1 MRSVVLSVLLGVVGS
16 VAEVRTAWAQDDG
29 GRPSEVIEVGLGGSS
44 VVGLSGQVGRVTV
57 TDPTIAD
64 ASAASGGL
72 LIVGRRVGETN
83 LIMFGAGG
91 QTTYLIKVT
100 LPARAIQSELQV
112 AFPKEDIEA
121 RAVGGSLVLVG
132 SVSSISVLENAEQVA
147 LGYLTSPSF
156 QSLGVEPKV
165 INLLRVK
172 QKQQV
177 LVEVKFAE
185 VTRKSIR
192 AMDLNAATKMDSGRV
207 AVGLGRGAGAVGG
220 AAAVGAG
227 PGAVGGLSEEY
238 SMGTIFVGKST
249 GKFPFAAA
257 LNLLS
262 ERTLARTLAEPTLV
276 AVSGQSASF
285 LAGGEYPVPVSG
297 TAFSAPTVEY
307 KPVGVEMSFHPTVLD
322 DDTIELVTT
331 TQVTARDPTLDN
343 GTLAGFKKRMS
354 STTIRLRD
362 GQSFAVA
369 GVLTDEMENT
379 LRQMPGLGELPI
391 LGMLFSSKDFQRRQT
406 ELIVVVTARLAE
418 PLDPGQLPP
427 LPGQDRVNDPSDVE
441 LFLLNLNE
449 IDEPQPRS
457 NPSAV
462 GGGSSDDVESSMGG
476 ASGRPVG
483 PIGFWR

>member
-1 MRSVVLSVLLGVVGS
+1 
-16 VAEVRTAWAQDDG
+16 
-29 GRPSEVIEVGLGGSS
+29 
-44 VVGLSGQVGRVTV
+44 
-57 TDPTIAD
+57 
-64 ASAASGGL
+64 
-72 LIVGRRVGETN
+72 
-83 LIMFGAGG
+83 
-91 QTTYLIKVT
+91 
-100 LPARAIQSELQV
+100 
-112 AFPKEDIEA
+112 
-121 RAVGGSLVLVG
+121 
-132 SVSSISVLENAEQVA
+132 
-147 LGYLTSPSF
+147 
-156 QSLGVEPKV
+156 
-165 INLLRVK
+165 
-172 QKQQV
+172 
-177 LVEVKFAE
+177 
-185 VTRKSIR
+185 
-192 AMDLNAATKMDSGRV
+192 
-207 AVGLGRGAGAVGG
+207 
-220 AAAVGAG
+220 
-227 PGAVGGLSEEY
+227 
-238 SMGTIFVGKST
+238 
-249 GKFPFAAA
+249 
-257 LNLLS
+257 
-262 ERTLARTLAEPTLV
+262 
-276 AVSGQSASF
+276 
-285 LAGGEYPVPVSG
+285 
-297 TAFSAPTVEY
+297 
-307 KPVGVEMSFHPTVLD
+307 VLD

-457 NPSAV
+457 NPSAG

>member
-1 MRSVVLSVLLGVVGS
+1 MRTWAFAALLSASVGVCAPRG
-16 VAEVRTAWAQDDG
+16 AAAQDDG
-29 GRPSEVIEVGLGGSS
+29 QTSEVVEVGLGGST
-44 VVGLSGQVGRVTV
+44 VIGLSGQVGRVTV

-64 ASAASGGL
+64 ASAAGGGL

-83 LIMFGAGG
+83 LVMFGPNG
-91 QTTYLIKVT
+91 QLTYLVKVT
-100 LPARAIQSELQV
+100 LPARAIQSELKV

-121 RAVGGSLVLVG
+121 RAVGGSLMLVG
-132 SVSSISVLENAEQVA
+132 SVSSTSVLENAEQLA
-147 LGYLTSPSF
+147 LGYLSSPSF
-156 QSLGVEPKV
+156 QALGVEPKV

-185 VTRKSIR
+185 VTRKSVR
-192 AMDLNAATKMDSGRV
+192 AMDLNAMTKMDSGRV
-207 AVGLGRGAGAVGG
+207 AVGLGKGSAAVGG

-227 PGAVGGLSEEY
+227 PVGVAGLEEPY
-238 SMGTIFVGKST
+238 SMGTIFVGKNT

-276 AVSGQSASF
+276 AVSGQTASF

-297 TAFSAPTVEY
+297 SAFSAPSVDY

-354 STTIRLRD
+354 STTVRLRD

-369 GVLTDEMENT
+369 GVLTDDMENT
-379 LRQMPGLGELPI
+379 LREMPGLGQLPI
-391 LGMLFSSKDFQRRQT
+391 LGLLFSSKDFQRRQT

-418 PLDPGQLPP
+418 PLDPGQLPT
-427 LPGQDRVNDPSDVE
+427 LPGQDRVNDPSDLE

-449 IDEPQPRS
+449 IDAPRQS
-457 NPSAV
+457 ARPSAS
-462 GGGSSDDVESSMGG
+462 GGSGVEEVEG
-476 ASGRPVG
+476 ALLGGRPVG